1 MLKPEAGNEIP
12 AATARV
18 AKAAFPKNN
27 RIMTLRDAFGTIYKD
42 EDFKGL
48 FSSTGQPALTPW
60 RLALVTIFQFLEGL
74 SDREAADAVRSRI
87 DWKYA
92 LGLELDDPGF
102 NFSVLSEFR
111 DRLIEGEAE
120 HILLDKLLEHFQA
133 QGLLKAGGKQRS
145 DATHILA
152 QVRALNRSECI
163 MESLRAALNVIATA
177 DPAWLKAWVPKTWFE
192 RYSLRVEE
200 SRLVKEKHARVDY
213 LEQVGRDGFELLQ
226 RTYTT
231 TSHSYLADLPIIDI
245 LRQVWLH
252 HFWLNEEGRVTYRE
266 AKDLAPAKAR
276 LSSPY
281 DSEAEFGKKN
291 IYTWTGYKVFIT
303 ETCDMD
309 APRVVSN
316 VTTTGAGISDV
327 TQTAGIHEALKAKQ
341 LLPKVHLVDG
351 GFIDTNLLLDS
362 AKHYGVELI
371 GPVRRNRGWQAKIP
385 EAYDISRFTIDWDAQ
400 VMTCPQGKLS
410 SSWTP
415 TQTPKGAV
423 RIAVKFRYADCTYCE
438 TRYLCTCSRKGSK
451 AFTLKSFEAQKVLE
465 AARVNQEQ
473 PEWRERYK
481 VRSGIEATMSQ
492 GVRTH
497 DLRRSRYRGLRK
509 TALQHVATA
518 SAINVQRVT
527 EWLGGFPI
535 APTRVSSFA
544 RLAA

>member
-1 MLKPEAGNEIP
+1 MK
-12 AATARV
+12 
-18 AKAAFPKNN
+18 
-27 RIMTLRDAFGTIYKD
+27 LRDTFGTVYEDK
-42 EDFKGL
+42 DFKAL
-48 FSSTGQPALTPW
+48 FSSTGQPALAPW
-60 RLALVTIFQFLEGL
+60 RLALVTVFQFLEGL

-92 LGLELDDPGF
+92 LGLELDNPGF

-111 DRLIEGEAE
+111 DRLIAGEAD

-163 MESLRAALNVIATA
+163 IESLRAALNIIAIA
-177 DPAWLKAWVPKTWFE
+177 DPEWLRAWVPKNWFE
-192 RYSLRVEE
+192 RYSSRVEE
-200 SRLVKEKHARVDY
+200 SRLVKGKQARVAY
-213 LEQVGRDGFELLQ
+213 LEQVGQDGFELLQ
-226 RTYTT
+226 RIYTT
-231 TSHSYLADLPIIDI
+231 TSHSYLADLPIINI

-252 HFWLNEEGRVTYRE
+252 HFWLDEGRVTYRE
-266 AKDLAPAKAR
+266 AKDLSPAKAR

-291 IYTWTGYKVFIT
+291 IYTWIGYKVFIT
-303 ETCDMD
+303 ETCDLD
-309 APRVVSN
+309 APRIVSN
-316 VTTTGAGISDV
+316 VATTGAGSSDV
-327 TQTAGIHEALKAKQ
+327 TQTVRIHEALKEKR

-351 GFIDTNLLLDS
+351 GFIDTNLLLS
-362 AKHYGVELI
+362 SVKHCGIELI

-385 EAYDISRFTIDWDAQ
+385 EAYDVSRFTIDWDAQ
-400 VMTCPQGKLS
+400 TMTCPQGKIS

-415 TQTPKGAV
+415 TQTSKGDA
-423 RIAVKFRYADCTYCE
+423 RIAVKFRYADCTYCK
-438 TRYLCTCSRKGSK
+438 TRYLCTRSKKGSK
-451 AFTLKSFEAQKVLE
+451 AFTLKSLEAQKVLE

-473 PEWRERYK
+473 PGWRERYK
-481 VRSGIEATMSQ
+481 ARSGIEATMSQ
-492 GVRTH
+492 GVRAH

-509 TALQHVATA
+509 TALQHLATA

-527 EWLGGFPI
+527 DWLGGFPI
-535 APTRVSSFA
+535 ARTRVSSFA